1 MPNKHYK
8 PREKNLIK
16 FAKSKVKSRNHMEN
30 HIAPRIAKLLGRSTS
45 AICKQIEL
53 EMGIHYRTQF

>member
-1 MPNKHYK
+1 
-8 PREKNLIK
+8 
-16 FAKSKVKSRNHMEN
+16 MEN